1 MATFDERARD
11 WDTPD
16 RIARASEVA
25 AAIRKT
31 VPLSPTTRL
40 IDVGAGTG
48 LLGLALVDDVG
59 EVVLSDPSTGMIE
72 VANEKLAA
80 AGLGSVRAIAHDLL
94 SADPLP
100 VDPFDVAVSNL
111 VLHHIADT
119 RAALAAIRGL
129 IVPGGRI
136 ALADL
141 DTEDGSFH
149 TPEAEGIHHLGFDRD
164 ELSALAR
171 SVGFVEVAMR
181 TATVTDRAPDG
192 SGGFPIFLLTARR
205 PADQAPG

>member
-1 MATFDERARD
+1 MASFDERARD

-16 RIARASEVA
+16 RIERAGEVA
-25 AAIRKT
+25 AAIRAA

-48 LLGLALVDDVG
+48 LLGLALADDVG

-80 AGLGSVRAIAHDLL
+80 AGLRSVRAIVHDLL
-94 SADPLP
+94 SADPL
-100 VDPFDVAVSNL
+100 DAEPFDVAVSLL
-111 VLHHIADT
+111 VLHHIEDT
-119 RAALAAIRGL
+119 RAALGAIRDVL
-129 IVPGGRI
+129 VPGGRI

-149 TPEAEGIHHLGFDRD
+149 TPEAEGIHHRGFDRD
-164 ELSALAR
+164 QLSTLAR
-171 SVGFVEVAMR
+171 AVGFVEVAMR
-181 TATVTDRAPDG
+181 TATITDRRPDG
-192 SGGFPIFLLTARR
+192 SGFPIFLLTGRR
-205 PADQAPG
+205 AGS

>member
-16 RIARASEVA
+16 RIERAGEVA
-25 AAIRKT
+25 AAIRAA

-48 LLGLALVDDVG
+48 LLGLALLDDVG
-59 EVVLSDPSTGMIE
+59 EVVLSDPSTGMID

-80 AGLGSVRAIAHDLL
+80 AGLLSVRAIVHDLL
-94 SADPLP
+94 SADPL
-100 VDPFDVAVSNL
+100 DAEPFDVAVSLL
-111 VLHHIADT
+111 VLHHIEDT
-119 RAALAAIRGL
+119 RAALGAIRDVL
-129 IVPGGRI
+129 VPGGRI

-149 TPEAEGIHHLGFDRD
+149 TPEAEGIHHRGFDRD
-164 ELSALAR
+164 QLSTLAR
-171 SVGFVEVAMR
+171 AVGFVEVAMR
-181 TATVTDRAPDG
+181 TATITDRRPDG
-192 SGGFPIFLLTARR
+192 SGFPIFLLAARR
-205 PADQAPG
+205 PADQTSG

>member
-16 RIARASEVA
+16 RIERAGEVA
-25 AAIRKT
+25 AAIRAA

-48 LLGLALVDDVG
+48 LLGLALADDVG

-80 AGLGSVRAIAHDLL
+80 AGLRSVRAIVHDLL
-94 SADPLP
+94 SADPL
-100 VDPFDVAVSNL
+100 DAEPFDVAVSLL
-111 VLHHIADT
+111 VLHHIEDT
-119 RAALAAIRGL
+119 RAALGAIRDVL
-129 IVPGGRI
+129 VPGGRI

-149 TPEAEGIHHLGFDRD
+149 TPEAEGIHHRGFDRD
-164 ELSALAR
+164 QLSTLAR
-171 SVGFVEVAMR
+171 AVGFVEVEMR
-181 TATVTDRAPDG
+181 TATITDRRPDG
-192 SGGFPIFLLTARR
+192 SGFPIFLLTARR
-205 PADQAPG
+205 PADQTSG